1 MGVGLFNRGFQLS
14 LKALGLRG
22 LDSGEAVNK
31 NTDTLF
37 RYKFRI
43 TGRGGPLPVLACPAD
58 AHALSGPSAKVGMW
72 EFCGGF

>member
-22 LDSGEAVNK
+22 RDSGEGVNK
-31 NTDTLF
+31 NTDTVI

-43 TGRGGPLPVLACPAD
+43 IGRGGPLPVFAFPAD
-58 AHALSGPSAKVGMW
+58 AHALSGPSVKVGMW
-72 EFCGGF
+72 EFCRGS